1 MRSKLTRMLTP
12 LLVLCVSF
20 AFAQKTVS
28 GNVTDSSGIPLPG
41 VAVVVVGTST
51 GTQTD
56 FDGNYSIT
64 VNVGQVL
71 RFSYLGQKTVNR
83 TISASTSTMNIQME
97 DDAEQ
102 LSEVVVQGYRTAPK
116 TKSAIAQV
124 TISADESIKNR
135 PNASVVQTLAGQV
148 AGLNITTTSGQPGAN
163 SQVQL
168 RGVNSI
174 NGNTEPLF
182 IIDGAPV
189 DEDNFRSLNPQD
201 IQSISVLKDAGATA
215 IYGNRGANGV
225 IVIKTRTGN
234 FDQALQINYTGIA
247 GFSSLPGNDYDLMNS
262 QEQLSI
268 EKLLNTGRG
277 ASLSDAEILAA
288 PTFDWVDF
296 FIRDGLTQ
304 NHTMTFS
311 SGSAKATQF
320 TSIGFFDQQGVLV
333 DSDLKRFN
341 FRNNVTGKSEDERF
355 NYGTNL
361 TINYSV
367 SNSPNS
373 VGTGAINRNYLLG
386 ANQSVTYITP
396 DDYPGSEL
404 LAQNWTFADTPLLL
418 LDYLNTFDNREEEV
432 RIVASANA
440 SYEVAKNLRA
450 NVVGSMD
457 YISEFVTTLE
467 APENWND
474 FFFGAAYNGRQTQQS
489 NRVFTYNQVTSL
501 TYDNQWGKHALNV
514 GAYTEYFKAHL
525 RNFGFQQNGLDPR
538 TFAAGDDAGW
548 IVDNSE
554 NDFFVPNPNAT
565 KRDAGLF
572 SYFGQ
577 ADYDYDE
584 KYGLVGTIRRDAS
597 YRFAESNRYGT
608 FWSVAGRWNISNE
621 SFMDGSVF
629 NVLKLRASIG
639 TAGNQRIT
647 GTSVFS
653 APDLTRSLFGTGPGY
668 RGQNAL
674 FLTQIPNTTLR
685 WETVKQTNIGVD
697 FEVFDS
703 RLRGSVDVYE
713 KETTDLFQST
723 PVSAINAVTTLNANT
738 GSLFNRGVDFN
749 LNYDVIRNKD
759 MKFTLNFVGN
769 YNETE
774 LQDIPND
781 EGEIIG
787 IGRNGGILDEYFRV
801 RYVGVNPANGNLLFL
816 DADGNVTENPNLD
829 TDAVWTGKN
838 PYPDW
843 LGSFGFNFDWK
854 GFYVQTQFNYAL
866 GIDNLD
872 FDYYGRVNPNTIG
885 QFRTSRDLL
894 DAWTPNNRVTS
905 VPSLTAA
912 NLNTA
917 GQAGVSS
924 DRFLLSADYV
934 RLRFLAIGYNFP
946 QKFLEGTGIKKL
958 GIFFNGENVL
968 TITKWR
974 GFDVEG
980 LTSQQN
986 EYPTPR
992 ILSLGFEIGI

>member
-1 MRSKLTRMLTP
+1 MRSKLTKVLTP
-12 LLVLCVSF
+12 LLVFCVSF
-20 AFAQKTVS
+20 AFAQKTVT

-83 TISASTSTMNIQME
+83 TVSASTSVLNIRME

-102 LSEVVVQGYRTAPK
+102 LAEVVVQGYRTAPK

-135 PNASVVQTLAGQV
+135 PNASVVQTLSGQV

-163 SQVQL
+163 SLVQL

-234 FDQALQINYTGIA
+234 YDQGLSINYTGIA
-247 GFSSLPGNDYDLMNS
+247 GFSKLPGNDYDLMNS
-262 QEQLSI
+262 QEQLAL
-268 EKLLNTGRG
+268 EKQLNRGRG
-277 ASLSDAEILAA
+277 SQLTDAEIAAA
-288 PTFDWVDF
+288 PNFNWVDF
-296 FIRDGLTQ
+296 FIREGVNQ
-304 NHTMTFS
+304 NHTLTLS
-311 SGSAKATQF
+311 SGSSNTTQF
-320 TSIGFFDQQGVLV
+320 TSFGFFEQDGVV
-333 DSDLKRFN
+333 VESDLKRFN
-341 FRNNVTGKSEDERF
+341 FRNNITGRSEDGRF
-355 NYGTNL
+355 TYGTNL
-361 TINYSV
+361 TINYSISNEV
-367 SNSPNS
+367 SS
-373 VGTGAINRNYLLG
+373 VGTGSINRNFLLG

-396 DDYPGSEL
+396 DEYPGSEL

-418 LDYLNTFDNREEEV
+418 LDFLNSYEQRDEEV

-450 NVVGSMD
+450 NVTGSMD
-457 YISEFVTTLE
+457 YIDTTFNALE
-467 APENWND
+467 APDNWND
-474 FFFGAAYNGRQTQQS
+474 FYFGDDYNGRQFGD
-489 NRVFTYNQVTSL
+489 NDRVFTYNQVTSL
-501 TYDNQWGKHALNV
+501 TYDNQWGKHSVNV
-514 GAYTEYFKAHL
+514 GAYTEYFKAHFRDL
-525 RNFGFQQNGLDPR
+525 GYRQEGLDPR
-538 TFAAGDDAGW
+538 TFASGDDAGW
-548 IVDNSE
+548 IQDNSD
-554 NDFFVPNPNAT
+554 NDFFVPIINAT

-584 KYGLVGTIRRDAS
+584 RYGVVGTVRRDAS
-597 YRFAESNRYGT
+597 YRFAESNRYAT

-629 NVLKLRASIG
+629 DVLKLRASIG

-647 GTSVFS
+647 GTSIFS
-653 APDLTRSLFGTGPGY
+653 APDLTRSLFATGPGY

-674 FLTQIPNTTLR
+674 FLSQIPNTTLR
-685 WETVKQTNIGVD
+685 WETVKQTNIGLD
-697 FEVFDS
+697 FEVFNS
-703 RLRGSVDVYE
+703 RLRGSFDVYE
-713 KETTDLFQST
+713 KKTTDLFQST
-723 PVSAINAVTTLNANT
+723 PVSAINSVTTLNANV
-738 GSLFNRGVDFN
+738 GSLFNRGVEVD
-749 LNYDVIRNKD
+749 LDYDLIRNKD
-759 MKFTLNFVGN
+759 MVLTLNLVGN

-774 LQDIPND
+774 LQDLPSD

-787 IGRNGGILDEYFRV
+787 IGRNGGPLDEYFRV
-801 RYVGVNPANGNLLFL
+801 RYAGVNPANGNLLFL
-816 DADGNVTENPNLD
+816 DADGNLTENPNAD
-829 TDAVWTGKN
+829 TDRVWTSRN

-843 LGSFGFNFDWK
+843 VGSFGFNFDWK
-854 GFYVQTQFNYAL
+854 GFYVQTQFNYML

-872 FDYYGRVNPNTIG
+872 FDYYGRMNPSTIG

-905 VPSLTAA
+905 VPSLTAS
-912 NLNTA
+912 NLNA
-917 GQAGVSS
+917 VGQAGVSS
-924 DRFLLSADYV
+924 DRFLFSADYV
-934 RLRFLAIGYNFP
+934 RLRFLAVGYNFP
-946 QKFLEGTGIKKL
+946 KKFLEGTGIKKL
-958 GIFFNGENVL
+958 GFFFNGENVL
-968 TITKWR
+968 TFTKWR

-980 LTSQQN
+980 LVSQQN